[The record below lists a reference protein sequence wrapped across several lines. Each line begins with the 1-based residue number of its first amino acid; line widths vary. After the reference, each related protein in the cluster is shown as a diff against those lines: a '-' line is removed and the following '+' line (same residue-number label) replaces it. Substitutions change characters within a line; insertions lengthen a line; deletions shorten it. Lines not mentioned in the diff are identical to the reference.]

1 MYLEDRGKVFGLF
14 NVGEVAAPSVPIPA
28 ERGAVGIEGA
38 AATVGVAAPS
48 GGDWEVG
55 LGRVGQAQ
63 KERFFGVEIDAR
75 GGSGGGGGGDGLG
88 HTRHRHVGLGTDTSC
103 CSCWGDAD
111 KFSFFVLYHVDFEC
125 FLKWQMLVR
134 NAR

>member
-28 ERGAVGIEGA
+28 ERGVVGIEGA

-75 GGSGGGGGGDGLG
+75 GGSGGGGGDCDGDGLG
-88 HTRHRHVGLGTDTSC
+88 HHHVWNWKKKGGAAAAEWMLIS
-103 CSCWGDAD
+103 
-111 KFSFFVLYHVDFEC
+111 FSFCFYLYTMWIDGSC
-125 FLKWQMLVR
+125 L
-134 NAR
+134 